1 MATSKQRLPIGQL
14 LGLTLRRFRADLFA
28 RGEEAGYSNLR
39 QSHLQ
44 VFGNIDWTGTRLT
57 DLAARAGM
65 ARPSM
70 LELVDELVRAGY
82 LERRPDERD
91 GRAKL
96 ICLTRDGRRVVA
108 QALRAVREIERT
120 YADEVGA
127 SRFEEACLT
136 LQELLTDGSRPSVRP
151 KTPPPSGMADAASRC
166 APRGMAD
173 GR

>member
-1 MATSKQRLPIGQL
+1 VDTSEQRLPVGQL

-28 RGEEAGYSNLR
+28 WGQDAGYTNLR

-44 VFGNIDWTGTRLT
+44 VLGNIDWAGTRLT
-57 DLAARAGM
+57 DLAARAAM
-65 ARPSM
+65 TRPSM
-70 LELVDELVRAGY
+70 LELVDELVKAGY

-136 LQELLTDGSRPSVRP
+136 LQELLRHGSTPSVRP
-151 KTPPPSGMADAASRC
+151 KTPTSGRSDAVSRS
-166 APRGMAD
+166 ARG
-173 GR
+173 GRANGR